1 MYFVGL
7 SLDIYIAGHG
17 FMHLLL
23 PLFVCLM
30 KTKNP
35 DFVSKSGFCLLRVVP
50 PGIEHII
57 CPVRKRLVHSVLIY
71 LKIIETTE
79 SDYMKPS
86 SYFNNLLSS
95 SH

>member
-35 DFVSKSGFCLLRVVP
+35 DFEMKSGFCLLRVVP
-50 PGIEHII
+50 PGIE
-57 CPVRKRLVHSVLIY
+57 PGTQGFSVLCS
-71 LKIIETTE
+71 T
-79 SDYMKPS
+79 
-86 SYFNNLLSS
+86 N
-95 SH
+95 

>member
-1 MYFVGL
+1 MYLVGL

-35 DFVSKSGFCLLRVVP
+35 DFEMKSGFCLLRVVP
-50 PGIEHII
+50 PGID
-57 CPVRKRLVHSVLIY
+57 VSL
-71 LKIIETTE
+71 
-79 SDYMKPS
+79 
-86 SYFNNLLSS
+86 
-95 SH
+95 

>member
-1 MYFVGL
+1 MAVG
-7 SLDIYIAGHG
+7 DI
-17 FMHLLL
+17 
-23 PLFVCLM
+23 LFA
-30 KTKNP
+30 K
-35 DFVSKSGFCLLRVVP
+35 VVP

>member
-1 MYFVGL
+1 MKRTG
-7 SLDIYIAGHG
+7 
-17 FMHLLL
+17 
-23 PLFVCLM
+23 LM
-30 KTKNP
+30 K
-35 DFVSKSGFCLLRVVP
+35 GGVVP